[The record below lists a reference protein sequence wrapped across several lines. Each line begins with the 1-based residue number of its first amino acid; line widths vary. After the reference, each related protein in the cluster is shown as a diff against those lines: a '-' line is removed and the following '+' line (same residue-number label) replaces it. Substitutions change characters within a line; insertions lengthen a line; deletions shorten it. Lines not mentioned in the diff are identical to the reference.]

1 VPESFN
7 CADERYGAGAMTR
20 KVTRVRV
27 DRELA
32 DEAVRVLGV
41 KSKTEAARVA
51 VRSLLSWDRRKGL
64 IDRAAEESKAPQSK
78 VKN

>member
-7 CADERYGAGAMTR
+7 CVDDHYGAGAMTR
-20 KVTRVRV
+20 KTTRVRV
-27 DRELA
+27 SRELA
-32 DEAVRVLGV
+32 DDAMRVLGV
-41 KSKTEAARVA
+41 RSRTEAARIA